1 MRQLTHFPYKRILV
15 LGLAKSGT
23 AAAELLL
30 DHQCFVRVND
40 YSSSREEAHVQ
51 HLIQQGAEVIL
62 GSHPLSALEDI
73 ELIVK
78 NPGIPYENVLLVEAQ
93 NKNIPIITEIE
104 LAGQLAPE
112 QSIIGITG
120 SNGKTTTTTL
130 VEEMLRASECSVKLA
145 GNIGTAAT
153 EVAQTLE
160 EEDNFLL
167 ELSSFQLMGIQNFRS
182 HVAALLN
189 VHAAHLDYHG
199 SMENYVKAKANII
212 QNQTA
217 DDYFVYNM
225 DDANVA
231 HIAKHTKA
239 DLVGFTTHQQHVA
252 GAWMDEVNIYF
263 YEERIIS
270 REDVQL
276 VGNHNLENIAAAI
289 AIALT
294 AGGSVDGVKR
304 VLQTFAGVKHR
315 LQYVK
320 EVENRF
326 FYNDSKAT
334 NMLATEK
341 ALQAFKQP
349 TILLA
354 GGLDRGDDFREL
366 IPFLTHVKAMVVF
379 GETKEKL
386 QLLAEELN
394 ICVEASQHVEEA
406 VKTAYH
412 LSSKKDVIL
421 LSPACASWDQ
431 YKTFEERG
439 NLYIQAVEAL

>member
-1 MRQLTHFPYKRILV
+1 MRQLAHFPYRRILV

-30 DHQCFVRVND
+30 GNQCFVRVND
-40 YSSSREEAHVQ
+40 YSASREEKHVQ

-62 GSHPLSALEDI
+62 GSHPLSVLDDI
-73 ELIVK
+73 DLVVK

-93 NKNIPIITEIE
+93 NKQIPIITEIE
-104 LAGQLAPE
+104 LAGKLAPK

-130 VEEMLRASECSVKLA
+130 VEEMLRVSECRVKLA

-153 EVAQTLE
+153 QVAQTLE
-160 EEDNFLL
+160 EKDHFLL
-167 ELSSFQLMGIQNFRS
+167 ELSSFQLMGIQNFRP

-199 SMENYVKAKANII
+199 SMENYVQAKAHIV

-217 DDYFVYNM
+217 EDYFVYNM
-225 DDANVA
+225 DDAAVK
-231 HIAKHTKA
+231 HIATQAKA
-239 DLVGFTTHQQHVA
+239 KLVGFTTQQQHVD
-252 GAWMDEVNIYF
+252 GAWMDNENIYF
-263 YEERIIS
+263 NEEKIIS
-270 REDVQL
+270 RKAVQL
-276 VGNHNLENIAAAI
+276 VGNHNLENIAAAV
-289 AIALT
+289 AIVLT

-304 VLQTFAGVKHR
+304 VLQTFVGVKHR

-320 EVENRF
+320 EVDNRF

-354 GGLDRGDDFREL
+354 GGLDRGDDFHEL
-366 IPFLTHVKAMVVF
+366 IPFLAHVKAMVVF
-379 GETKEKL
+379 GETKDNL
-386 QLLAEELN
+386 QSLAEELH
-394 ICVEASQHVEEA
+394 IHVETSQNVEEA
-406 VKTAYH
+406 VTTAYH
-412 LSSKKDVIL
+412 LSTDKDVIL

-439 NLYIQAVEAL
+439 DLFIQAVEEL